1 MRNMILFSLFE
12 IIYTILLIYFSY
24 IDFADNTMIFPTIMI
39 WIALTINTIAL
50 KESFSKA
57 RQ

>member
-1 MRNMILFSLFE
+1 MRDMILFSLFE

-24 IDFADNTMIFPTIMI
+24 IDFADNTMVFPTIMV
-39 WIALTINTIAL
+39 WVALTINTIAL
-50 KESFSKA
+50 KESFGKN